1 MKITDPQVI
10 QTGEKKLIEAVQ
22 QHLDIETVKTILMDR
37 SAETL
42 FESKGGQ
49 IVVHDSQI
57 AFRLDFELKLNGSL
71 LFDRQGNYIDDPS
84 GSLTLSNPEPL
95 ENDTNRLSEAP
106 ENDITDQDDDENAEY
121 SDLLLDDDAGESAQN
136 FSAEDTEVPDSDDAL
151 DDDIDDILQ
160 ESRDFWNQKKG
171 S

>member
-10 QTGEKKLIEAVQ
+10 ETGEKKLIEAVQ
-22 QHLDIETVKTILMDR
+22 QHLDLETVKTILMDR
-37 SAETL
+37 TAETV

-49 IVVHDSQI
+49 IVAHDNQI

-84 GSLTLSNPEPL
+84 GSPTLSNSEPL
-95 ENDTNRLSEAP
+95 GNDANPLSEAP
-106 ENDITDQDDDENAEY
+106 KNDITDQDDDENAEY
-121 SDLLLDDDAGESAQN
+121 SDLLHDEDADESAQN
-136 FSAEDTEVPDSDDAL
+136 FSAEDTDVPDSDDAL

>member
-10 QTGEKKLIEAVQ
+10 QTGEKKLIDAVR
-22 QHLDIETVKTILMDR
+22 QHLDLETVKTILMDR
-37 SAETL
+37 TAETL

-49 IVVHDSQI
+49 IVVHDNQI
-57 AFRLDFELKLNGSL
+57 AFRLNFELKLNGSL

-84 GSLTLSNPEPL
+84 ESSTLLNPETL
-95 ENDTNRLSEAP
+95 ENDTNRLSDSL
-106 ENDITDQDDDENAEY
+106 ENDLTDQDNDENAQQ

-136 FSAEDTEVPDSDDAL
+136 FSAEDTDVPGSDDAL

-160 ESRDFWNQKKG
+160 ESREFWNQKKG

>member
-10 QTGEKKLIEAVQ
+10 ETGEKKLIDAVQ
-22 QHLDIETVKTILMDR
+22 QHLDPETVKTILMDR
-37 SAETL
+37 MAQTL
-42 FESKGGQ
+42 FASKGGQ
-49 IVVHDSQI
+49 IVVHDNQI
-57 AFRLDFELKLNGSL
+57 AFRLDFELTLTGSL

-84 GSLTLSNPEPL
+84 GSATVLNAKPL
-95 ENDTNRLSEAP
+95 ENDTNRRSDAV
-106 ENDITDQDDDENAEY
+106 ENDLTDQDDAENGSY
-121 SDLLLDDDAGESAQN
+121 SDLLLDEDTGESAQN
-136 FSAEDTEVPDSDDAL
+136 FSAEDTDVPDSDDAL